1 MNVLQMSFSGAVFIT
16 AVVIIRGAAIHKLP
30 KKTFLVLWEL
40 VMFRLLIPFSI
51 PSVFSVYTLATHS
64 ISSTTWPETGRDYS
78 IPNMQGLF
86 VATQGAE
93 RPPADVSPSVS
104 VWFMVWCAGILLTGL
119 FFVISYL
126 RCLTEFRT
134 ALPVRSHYVEKWLG
148 ERPLKR
154 RISVRQSDRISAP
167 LTYGIF
173 RPVILLPKKMDWKK
187 EKQLQ
192 YVLSHEY
199 VHICRYD
206 TVTKLVAALALCI
219 HWFNPFV
226 WVMYLLFNRD
236 IELACDESV
245 IRQLG
250 EKSKS
255 AYSLMLIDMEAAKS
269 GLLPFCNSFSKNAI
283 EERITAVMKTKKN
296 SLFAICIAA
305 VLIVGV
311 TTAFAT
317 SAAGM
322 GETDAIPDTDFSDSA
337 DFSDS
342 SDFADFAD
350 FSEEEFDKLLA
361 LRFDGYEDMSVSEFQ
376 NKVWELT
383 DTEEYRDLLE
393 RFSQNTALYEQKDRN
408 EIASFLF
415 YTLEPLTA
423 EKWQTRDFGGGIASD
438 HPGASDNAMLEF
450 VFSLTIQN
458 ADTLTVGEYNA
469 ARLGVA
475 GGLRN
480 IMHGKTKEQLRNHS
494 FMQEAIDAEI
504 EELNEK
510 WNTDKLRIS
519 VEYSFLPLSELD
531 AGEGRQENVQQGQEH
546 REYPNG
552 TEEDYR
558 SLLDLRTADYQSR
571 PVADFNMDLLEW
583 ANESYERM
591 ERINVDT
598 AQQDFSVNLDSDE
611 LSFVAIT
618 AWLSGVENG
627 KYVQSINTGRKE
639 EDPILNQYL
648 PSKTAE
654 ENGYGAWCNLFYPFS
669 YHIADKKTLTVG
681 ERDACISNM
690 ISEIQDFWNGTDID
704 EMLGMTEGDIVGKLK
719 EIAAEYSNDDITI
732 IIQEDSVSFEKMD
745 ERGRAFD

>member
-1 MNVLQMSFSGAVFIT
+1 MNLLQMNVLQMSFSGAVFIT

-40 VMFRLLIPFSI
+40 VMLRLLIPFSI
-51 PSVFSVYTLATHS
+51 PSMFSIYTLVTHS
-64 ISSTTWPETGRDYS
+64 ISSTTLPEAGTDYS
-78 IPNMQGLF
+78 IPTMQGLF
-86 VATQGAE
+86 VTTQGAE
-93 RPPADVSPSVS
+93 QPPADASPSIS
-104 VWFMVWCAGILLTGL
+104 MWFMVWCAGILLTAL

-126 RCLTEFRT
+126 RCLIEFRT
-134 ALPVRSHYVEKWLG
+134 ALPVRNHYIEKWLA

-154 RISVRQSDRISAP
+154 TILVRQSDRISAP

-173 RPVILLPKKMDWKK
+173 RPVILMPKKMDWKN

-206 TVTKLVAALALCI
+206 TATKLIATLALCI

-226 WVMYLLFNRD
+226 WVMYTLFNRD

-245 IRQLG
+245 IRQFG

-255 AYSLMLIDMEAAKS
+255 AYSLMLINMEATKS
-269 GLLPFCNSFSKNAI
+269 GLLPFCNNFSKNAI
-283 EERITAVMKTKKN
+283 EERITAVMKTKKT

-305 VLIVGV
+305 ALIVGV
-311 TTAFAT
+311 TTTFAT
-317 SAAGM
+317 SAAGI
-322 GETDAIPDTDFSDSA
+322 GEKDTIHDT
-337 DFSDS
+337 
-342 SDFADFAD
+342 D

-383 DTEEYRDLLE
+383 DTDEYRNLLE
-393 RFSQNTALYEQKDRN
+393 NFSQNNTLYEQKDNN

-438 HPGASDNAMLEF
+438 YPGASDNAMLEF

-469 ARLGVA
+469 ARLGVVD
-475 GGLRN
+475 GLRN
-480 IMHGKTKEQLRNHS
+480 IMHGKTKEQLQNHS
-494 FMQEAIDAEI
+494 FMQEAIDAQI

-571 PVADFNMDLLEW
+571 SVADFNMDLLEW

-591 ERINVDT
+591 ERINIDT